1 MANNT
6 IFYTDELH
14 LFVKAES
21 DDKKEPV
28 SEQSNTPA
36 LERAAV
42 ATLPRETAASM
53 PLATPLATLAESEI
67 SGYRGE
73 SVTTYEQNPSA
84 QVKKEPIEIV
94 AVSNTHH
101 GQSPH
106 RNISIARARSTMKK
120 RPSDAL
126 DDDAYGAWEKEPA
139 ADRFDR
145 VLHLYQEQGIVK
157 LKCGCVSCNPREPGQ
172 PHVSSVPDQDGKPHQ
187 CRIGEIVTIEVLCP
201 EFERRIWPSPEVAKA
216 DTMMPYSSNSAKPK
230 NTFLGQLTRR
240 GFTWITDRST
250 EYPIFYQWSRR
261 VADHQRDNV
270 LSPKAKAKKPHCG
283 GQLNDAPLSHPHR
296 SIAVA
301 APLPV
306 ATLPPAA
313 AAAGTAA
320 AAALLQAEAI
330 DDDDVVVVEGFFA
343 DTAPAGYETL
353 ADVEVG
359 LQSASRCALQ
369 VSAGGLG
376 PGPEADGLEEALSVP
391 GLGRSDRLHGPAR
404 AAAAATA
411 GLEDEQLGCEEAGE
425 WSGWDLPLA

>member
-1 MANNT
+1 
-6 IFYTDELH
+6 
-14 LFVKAES
+14 
-21 DDKKEPV
+21 
-28 SEQSNTPA
+28 
-36 LERAAV
+36 
-42 ATLPRETAASM
+42 
-53 PLATPLATLAESEI
+53 
-67 SGYRGE
+67 
-73 SVTTYEQNPSA
+73 
-84 QVKKEPIEIV
+84 
-94 AVSNTHH
+94 
-101 GQSPH
+101 
-106 RNISIARARSTMKK
+106 MKK

-250 EYPIFYQWSRR
+250 QYPILYQWSRE

-283 GQLNDAPLSHPHR
+283 GQLNDASLSHPHR

-313 AAAGTAA
+313 AAVATAA

-330 DDDDVVVVEGFFA
+330 GDDDVVVVEGFFADTAPTGYETLADVEVGFFA

-359 LQSASRCALQ
+359 LQSASRCALK

-411 GLEDEQLGCEEAGE
+411 GLEDEQQGCEAAEE
-425 WSGWDLPLA
+425 WSGWDMPLA